1 MPYLLIHNPGT
12 AQEKTYVLRFGFNT
26 IGREQDNSIVLPND
40 ARGMSRHHAGII
52 INDERVVITDRHSSN
67 GTYVNDLKITQTE
80 LQSGDIIHCG
90 SEVFR
95 FEHRPD
101 VSILHQVSPDETR
114 FTMRD
119 LVHSGIFDYQG
130 SILRLRQQEQSQQAV
145 DKLKILLEVSKQLSH
160 PEAFEHLPEKIL
172 DLLFQIMDI
181 DRAVLLLVNPDTS
194 ILEEKAVKMRP
205 NVPTENQFYSRQI
218 VEMVCEKG
226 DAILTSDA
234 KTDERFLD
242 SFSSM
247 NQSIH
252 ASMCT
257 PLKPRDR
264 VLGVLY
270 VDNLSIA
277 DVYSGDD
284 LEFLTALANQAAIA
298 IDNANLYQTMQAEA
312 IKRAKLERF
321 FPQAVSKRMIEENGD
336 LPIIETE
343 VTALCSDISGY
354 TEMSSAMEPY
364 QMLEMLNEYFK
375 VMVEDIVFRYEGTL
389 EKYIADALLAV
400 WGSPYPHEDD
410 VQRAVWS
417 AIEMQWAMTRLN
429 QQWLQK
435 RNLQMHIHIGL
446 NTGPVAAGNI
456 GSPQLIQYAH
466 IGDTMNVASRIC
478 NAAKAGEIL
487 ISQSTYDHLM
497 VSGVKLAIEKIPAIF
512 VKGKTL
518 PLQLY
523 RLPWQQIKIPR

>member
-12 AQEKTYVLRFGFNT
+12 PQEKTYVLRFGFNT

-80 LQSGDIIHCG
+80 LKSGDIIHCG

-130 SILRLRQQEQSQQAV
+130 SILRLRQQDQSQQAV
-145 DKLKILLEVSKQLSH
+145 DKLKILLEVSKQLSN

-172 DLLFQIMDI
+172 ELLFQIMDI
-181 DRAVLLLVNPDTS
+181 DRAVLLLVNPETGV
-194 ILEEKAVKMRP
+194 LEEKAVKMRP

-242 SFSSM
+242 SFSIM

-298 IDNANLYQTMQAEA
+298 IDNATLYQTMQAEA
-312 IKRAKLERF
+312 VKRAKLERF
-321 FPQAVSKRMIEENGD
+321 FPQAVSKRIIEENGD

-343 VTALCSDISGY
+343 VTALFSDISGY
-354 TEMSSAMEPY
+354 TELSSTMEPY
-364 QMLEMLNEYFK
+364 QVLEMLNEYFK

-410 VQRAVWS
+410 VQRAVWA

-466 IGDTMNVASRIC
+466 IGDTMNVTSRIC

-487 ISQSTYDHLM
+487 ISQSTYDRLM
-497 VSGVKLAIEKIPAIF
+497 MSGMKLAIEKIPAIF